1 MVNQNAVRG
10 VVLSAIA
17 LCFGLTAL
25 RYPIGS
31 FAHAGAGLFPLLVSS
46 LLLLLG
52 VITLVKAGFEAATP
66 FAFAW
71 RNIGIILLSLL
82 VFVGA
87 AQVASIVLGIVLL
100 VMVSSL
106 AATAYS
112 WKRVLAVSV
121 ALIAVA
127 LAFQKLLG
135 LNLQV
140 I

>member
-1 MVNQNAVRG
+1 MANQNAVRG
-10 VVLSAIA
+10 AVLSAIA

-31 FAHAGAGLFPLLVSS
+31 FAHAGAGLFPLLVSA
-46 LLLLLG
+46 LMLLLG
-52 VITLVKAGFEAATP
+52 VITLVKARFEAAKP

-71 RNIGIILLSLL
+71 RNIGIILLSLI
-82 VFVGA
+82 VFVVA
-87 AQVASIVLGIVLL
+87 AHVASIVLGIVLL

-121 ALIAVA
+121 ALVAVA

>member
-1 MVNQNAVRG
+1 MANQNAVRG
-10 VVLSAIA
+10 VVLSGIA

-52 VITLVKAGFEAATP
+52 LITLVKSRFEPAKP
-66 FAFAW
+66 FDFAW
-71 RNIGIILLSLL
+71 RNIGVILLSL
-82 VFVGA
+82 VCFVVA
-87 AQVASIVLGIVLL
+87 AKFVSIVLGIVLL
-100 VMVSSL
+100 VAVSSA
-106 AATAYS
+106 AATSRS
-112 WKRVLAVSV
+112 WKRSLAIAV
-121 ALIAVA
+121 ALVVIA

>member
-1 MVNQNAVRG
+1 MANQNAVRG
-10 VVLSAIA
+10 AVISGIA

-31 FAHAGAGLFPLLVSS
+31 FAHAGAGLFPLLVST
-46 LLLLLG
+46 LLLLIGL
-52 VITLVKAGFEAATP
+52 VTLVKSQFEPAKP
-66 FAFAW
+66 FSFAW
-71 RNIGIILLSLL
+71 RNIGIILLGLF
-82 VFVGA
+82 VFVVA
-87 AQVASIVLGIVLL
+87 AKVASIVLGIVLL

-106 AATAYS
+106 AATSYS